1 MLKGSLIATHPLG
14 MAARVIVHFPNPG
27 RLAMLA
33 SIRAP
38 RALALFA
45 LLTAAAIASIGAAP
59 RAHAQ
64 SGYYASIAY
73 SQKTGRIG
81 FSARQART
89 KSAADSLAIRMCSA
103 PDAKVF
109 IWGRDEWVAV
119 AVIDGH
125 IGTAGFGR
133 GKSSD
138 EAQQK
143 ALEETAK
150 RAHGNA
156 YQVKLCVHS
165 GGNRL
170 SEAALRK
177 VAAAPKKS
185 STGFFAALAFSPS
198 TGKIGKTAGKAT
210 TIIEAQKL
218 AMADCDAPDAKVFM
232 WGDKWIAVAT
242 SPETPGIAGFGPGA
256 TREAAEKAAL
266 EQCTK
271 YAKGKPVKIA
281 LTIYSTGEENPQETP
296 VVQPAAAVTPA
307 PGATPAP
314 PAVPTSR

>member
-1 MLKGSLIATHPLG
+1 MP
-14 MAARVIVHFPNPG
+14 
-27 RLAMLA
+27 A
-33 SIRAP
+33 SVRAP
-38 RALALFA
+38 RALALLA
-45 LLTAAAIASIGAAP
+45 LLTASSLASLGAAP
-59 RAHAQ
+59 TARAQ

-81 FSARQART
+81 YSARQART
-89 KSAADSLAIRMCSA
+89 KTAADAYAIRMCAS

-119 AVIDGH
+119 AVVDGH
-125 IGTAGFGR
+125 VGTAGFGR

-143 ALEETAK
+143 ALDEVGK

-156 YQVKLCVHS
+156 YRVALCVNS

-170 SEAALRK
+170 SESALRK

-185 STGFFAALAFSPS
+185 STGYFAAFAFSPS
-198 TGKIGKTAGKAT
+198 TGKIGKTAGKAN
-210 TIIEAQKL
+210 TIEEAKKL
-218 AMADCDAPDAKVFM
+218 ALADCDAPDAKVFM

-256 TREAAEKAAL
+256 TREAAEKAAI
-266 EQCTK
+266 EQCAK

-281 LTIYSTGEENPQETP
+281 LTIYSTGEENPTEIP
-296 VVQPAAAVTPA
+296 AVQRAGAVTPIS
-307 PGATPAP
+307 ATPPAP
-314 PAVPTSR
+314 PAAPATAPALVAPDGQ

>member
-1 MLKGSLIATHPLG
+1 MG
-14 MAARVIVHFPNPG
+14 MAARVTVLIPEPG
-27 RLAMLA
+27 RLAMPA
-33 SIRAP
+33 SVRAS
-38 RALALFA
+38 RALAL
-45 LLTAAAIASIGAAP
+45 LTLASLASLGAAP
-59 RAHAQ
+59 IAHAQ

-81 FSARQART
+81 YSARQART
-89 KSAADSLAIRMCSA
+89 KTAADAYAIRMCAS

-119 AVIDGH
+119 AVVDGH
-125 IGTAGFGR
+125 VGTAGFGR

-138 EAQQK
+138 GAQQN
-143 ALEETAK
+143 ALDEVGK

-156 YQVKLCVHS
+156 YRVALCVNS

-170 SEAALRK
+170 SESALRK

-185 STGFFAALAFSPS
+185 STGYFAAFAFSPS
-198 TGKIGKTAGKAT
+198 TGKIGKTAGKAN
-210 TIIEAQKL
+210 TIEEAKKL
-218 AMADCDAPDAKVFM
+218 ALADCDAPDAKVFM

-256 TREAAEKAAL
+256 TREAAEKAAI

-281 LTIYSTGEENPQETP
+281 LTIYSTGEENPA
-296 VVQPAAAVTPA
+296 VQPAAAATPLS
-307 PGATPAP
+307 ATPPAP
-314 PAVPTSR
+314 PAAPALVAPNGQ

>member
-1 MLKGSLIATHPLG
+1 MP
-14 MAARVIVHFPNPG
+14 
-27 RLAMLA
+27 A
-33 SIRAP
+33 SVRAP
-38 RALALFA
+38 RALALLA
-45 LLTAAAIASIGAAP
+45 LLTASSLASLGAAP
-59 RAHAQ
+59 IAHAQ

-81 FSARQART
+81 YSARQART
-89 KSAADSLAIRMCSA
+89 KTAADAYAIRMCAS

-143 ALEETAK
+143 ALDEVGK

-156 YQVKLCVHS
+156 ARVALCVHS
-165 GGNRL
+165 TGNRL
-170 SEAALRK
+170 SESTLRK

-185 STGFFAALAFSPS
+185 STGYFAALAFSPS
-198 TGKIGKTAGKAT
+198 TGKIGKTAGKAK
-210 TIIEAQKL
+210 TIDEAKKL
-218 AMADCDAPDAKVFM
+218 ALADCDAPDAKAFM
-232 WGDKWIAVAT
+232 WGDKWIAIAT
-242 SPETPGIAGFGPGA
+242 SPDAPGIAGFGPGA
-256 TREAAEKAAL
+256 TREVAEKAAI

-281 LTIYSTGEENPQETP
+281 LTIYSTGEENPA
-296 VVQPAAAVTPA
+296 VQPAAAVAPLFSTP
-307 PGATPAP
+307 PAP
-314 PAVPTSR
+314 PAAPATAPALVAPNGQ